1 MPFAEGETSRPGRSL
16 GTRRLRTH
24 PRRPPHCL
32 PRLRRHRTAQSWVR
46 GIECCRG
53 CHPSC
58 GWSCS
63 ASSSPSGCSEL
74 CVCVADTLHH
84 RKHRCD
90 CGSKTQRSITR
101 TRFYTHAP
109 ADCGHGLSTVVSVS
123 CTTTPHTH
131 SDPPTAPPCKLDSC
145 LGMACQR

>member
-32 PRLRRHRTAQSWVR
+32 PRLRRHRAAQSWVR

-74 CVCVADTLHH
+74 CVCVCVADTLHH

-90 CGSKTQRSITR
+90 CGSKTHRSITR

-131 SDPPTAPPCKLDSC
+131 SDPPTALSV
-145 LGMACQR
+145 QT